1 MKKFK
6 YLILIFVMMFTC
18 LINANATVY
27 GSGEQARLAC
37 QADVT
42 GSIDLS
48 KVTSKATTR
57 SCVQLICN
65 QNEYGSGSWT
75 YILVRPNG
83 ASVATGTCA
92 NGNRTPY
99 QIKTYGLSKSGSCN
113 PGGDTTTYTN
123 MDITYDCTKTSN
135 GQPYQQT
142 TKSTTTKKTNP
153 TVKPTSPTQ
162 KPTTKRT
169 GDTTT
174 SKIGGNDT
182 TSTQG
187 VTSPSE
193 NTTSSSTTT
202 KAVTSDASIK
212 RITINDKFDL
222 GYSSDRN
229 EYSIKVPY
237 SMSEFIVYV
246 ETTDSSAYVDVSGNG
261 DITSEGGTINIK
273 VTSSDLTNT
282 NEVKINVTRY
292 TKEEGDCSLA
302 QLLVKDYNIDF
313 SSSKEQYVIKLQNN
327 DRSLEI
333 EAVPTNPSSIFTI
346 NGNEKLKNN
355 SKIEILVEAVDG
367 TTCTYMITTKKSSK
381 LLLYLILIVVVGVA
395 IFFGVKKIMEVSTK
409 GKNKY
414 RYE

>member
-1 MKKFK
+1 MKKFN
-6 YLILIFVMMFTC
+6 YLIFVFVMMFTC
-18 LINANATVY
+18 LINANAAIY
-27 GSGEQARLAC
+27 SSQEECR
-37 QADVT
+37 ADVT
-42 GSIDLS
+42 KNTSLS
-48 KVTSKATTR
+48 NVTGKKTYR
-57 SCVQLICN
+57 SCL
-65 QNEYGSGSWT
+65 QNYCD
-75 YILVRPNG
+75 
-83 ASVATGTCA
+83 TGTLTYNYHNIQVVAPTDMCA

-99 QIKTYGLSKSGSCN
+99 KASVTYGLNRSGRCSG
-113 PGGDTTTYTN
+113 PIERVYTN
-123 MDITYDCTKTSN
+123 MDVTYDCTKTSN

-142 TKSTTTKKTNP
+142 TTTKQAP
-153 TVKPTSPTQ
+153 TTAKPTSPTQ
-162 KPTTKRT
+162 KPTTQRP
-169 GDTTT
+169 GETT
-174 SKIGGNDT
+174 SRKIGGNDT

-193 NTTSSSTTT
+193 NTTSSTTTTT

-222 GYSSDRN
+222 GYTSDKN

-237 SMSEFIVYV
+237 SMSEFAVYV
-246 ETTDSSAYVDVSGNG
+246 ETNDSSAYVDVTGNG

-282 NEVKINVTRY
+282 TEVKINVTRY

-302 QLLVKDYNIDF
+302 QLLIKDYNIDF

-327 DRSLEI
+327 DRQLEI
-333 EAVPTNPSSIFTI
+333 EAIPTNPSSIFTI

-381 LLLYLILIVVVGVA
+381 LLLYLLLIVIIGVA
-395 IFFGVKKIMEVSTK
+395 LFFGVKKIIEVSTK
-409 GKNKY
+409 GKNRY

>member
-1 MKKFK
+1 MKKFN
-6 YLILIFVMMFTC
+6 YIILMFAMMFTC
-18 LINANATVY
+18 LINVYATNY
-27 GSGEQARLAC
+27 GSNESARLAC
-37 QADVT
+37 QADASQPKDLSTVT
-42 GSIDLS
+42 G
-48 KVTSKATTR
+48 KVTVR
-57 SCVQLICN
+57 SCVQLVCSQDGN
-65 QNEYGSGSWT
+65 GNGSWS
-75 YILVRPNG
+75 YRYVR
-83 ASVATGTCA
+83 AVAATGVCA

-99 QIKTYGLSKSGSCN
+99 QTKTYGYSRSGSCN
-113 PGGDTTTYTN
+113 PRGDTWAYTN
-123 MDITYDCTKTSN
+123 MDITYDCTRTSN

-142 TKSTTTKKTNP
+142 TKSTSTKKTNP
-153 TVKPTSPTQ
+153 TAKPTSPTP
-162 KPTTKRT
+162 KPSSTKRT

-174 SKIGGNDT
+174 SVIGGNDT

-187 VTSPSE
+187 VTSPGE
-193 NTTSSSTTT
+193 NTTSSTTT
-202 KAVTSDASIK
+202 TRAISSDASIK

-246 ETTDSSAYVDVSGNG
+246 ETNDSSAYVDVNGNG
-261 DITSEGGTINIK
+261 NITSEGGVITIK
-273 VTSSDLTNT
+273 VTSSDLSNSTD
-282 NEVKINVTRY
+282 VKINVTRY

-327 DRSLEI
+327 DRQLEI
-333 EAVPTNPSSIFTI
+333 EAIPTNPSSIFTI
-346 NGNEKLKNN
+346 SGNEKLRNN
-355 SKIEILVEAVDG
+355 SKVEILVEAVDG

-381 LLLYLILIVVVGVA
+381 LLLYLFLIVVIGVGL
-395 IFFGVKKIMEVSTK
+395 FFGIKKIIELSTK

>member
-6 YLILIFVMMFTC
+6 YLILIFVMMFAC
-18 LINANATVY
+18 LINTNAATY
-27 GSGEQARLAC
+27 NSQEDCR
-37 QADVT
+37 ADVT
-42 GSIDLS
+42 KDTSLNN
-48 KVTSKATTR
+48 VTGRKTIR
-57 SCVQLICN
+57 SCVQNYCN
-65 QNEYGSGSWT
+65 TSTLTYEYY
-75 YILVRPNG
+75 YIQ
-83 ASVATGTCA
+83 VAAPTGVCA
-92 NGNRTPY
+92 NGNRAPY
-99 QIKTYGLSKSGSCN
+99 KVSTTYGLNRTGRCSG
-113 PGGDTTTYTN
+113 PLDRKYTN
-123 MDITYDCTKTSN
+123 MDITYDCTRTSN
-135 GQPYQQT
+135 GQAYQQSTKAT
-142 TKSTTTKKTNP
+142 TSKKTNP
-153 TVKPTSPTQ
+153 KPTSPTQ
-162 KPTTKRT
+162 QPTTSKKT

-174 SKIGGNDT
+174 SKIGGNET
-182 TSTQG
+182 SSTQG

-193 NTTSSSTTT
+193 NTTSSSTTNT
-202 KAVTSDASIK
+202 TQAVSSDASIR

-222 GYSSDRN
+222 GYTSDKN
-229 EYSIKVPY
+229 KYSIKVPY
-237 SMSEFIVYV
+237 SMSEFAVYV
-246 ETTDSSAYVDVSGNG
+246 ETTDSTAYVDVTGNG

-327 DRSLEI
+327 DKFLDI
-333 EAVPTNPSSIFTI
+333 EAVPTNPSSIYTI

-381 LLLYLILIVVVGVA
+381 LLLYLILIVIIGVGL
-395 IFFGVKKIMEVSTK
+395 FFGVKKIIELSTK